1 MSRSTRRR
9 RAAPIRI
16 LAAAAL
22 AAMLAACGG
31 GDDRSVEDGPA
42 SCSVADRQEWL
53 RAYMA
58 ERYFWYRDSPQPSPQ
73 GYATLQ
79 AYFDAL
85 LYRGSNPAFPD
96 ADRWSYLQ
104 SDADFDRFYNQG
116 QSMGY
121 GLFVAGLEVQGQ
133 PAQPLYVRMVE
144 PQSPAARAGVA
155 RGDRILSA
163 NGRSAADMIAANDFS
178 VLTAVNAGDRLTLVL
193 RDPAGADRT
202 TVVTADAFDLTPV
215 PLART
220 LTAADG
226 RPMGYVM
233 VKDMIN
239 QTSPALN
246 AAFTQFKAAGV
257 QEVVLDLRYNGGG
270 LVSIGGTLAS
280 SVAGA
285 RAAGQPYAKL
295 VYSDRQQSL
304 NSVHAFSSPAAAL
317 GLGRVYVLTGA
328 RTCSA
333 AEQVINGLR
342 PFVDV
347 VAIGDTTCGKPV
359 GFRPQSDGCGI
370 TVNAVNFESL
380 NARDEGRYFDGFD
393 ATCPVAENFTVA
405 LGADADPLLAAAR
418 SHAATGA
425 CPATGG
431 SGKTQPLAL
440 KLKAQGVR
448 VNEPGARP
456 GMVAP

>member
-1 MSRSTRRR
+1 MSRCTRRR
-9 RAAPIRI
+9 RAAPVRT
-16 LAAAAL
+16 LAAVAL
-22 AAMLAACGG
+22 AALLAACGG

-42 SCSVADRQEWL
+42 SCSVADQKAWL
-53 RAYMA
+53 RQYMA
-58 ERYFWYRDSPQPSPQ
+58 ERYFWWRDSPSPEPA

-79 AYFDAL
+79 SYFNAL

-144 PQSPAARAGVA
+144 PQSPAALAGVA
-155 RGDRILSA
+155 RGDRIVSA

-193 RDPAGADRT
+193 RDPAGMERT
-202 TVVTADAFDLTPV
+202 AVLTADAFALTPV
-215 PLART
+215 PVART
-220 LTAADG
+220 LTTADG
-226 RPMGYVM
+226 RRMGYVM
-233 VKDMIN
+233 VKDMIG
-239 QTSPALN
+239 QTGAGLN

-270 LVSIGGTLAS
+270 LVSMGATLAS
-280 SVAGA
+280 YVAGPGA
-285 RAAGQPYAKL
+285 VGQPYAQL
-295 VYSDRQQSL
+295 VYSDRQQAL
-304 NSVHAFSSPAAAL
+304 NSVHAFSAPASAL
-317 GLGRVYVLTGA
+317 ALSRVYVLTGA

-347 VAIGDTTCGKPV
+347 VAVGDTTCGKPV
-359 GFRPQSDGCGI
+359 GFRPQSNGCGI

-380 NARDEGRYFDGFD
+380 NARNEGRYFNGFD
-393 ATCPVAENFTVA
+393 ATCPVGENFTVA

-425 CPATGG
+425 CPATG
-431 SGKTQPLAL
+431 SGKTEPLAL

-448 VNEPGARP
+448 VNEPGEKP
-456 GMVAP
+456 GMVLR